1 MSDRQ
6 FHILHVDLE
15 TGRGKRSDFAPV
27 SETLGGSGLAAA
39 IFDHYGST
47 ELPANHPSQPLIFAI
62 GPLTG
67 RFPLMSKVVCAFKSP
82 YNEEYAESHA
92 GGRMA
97 LSMRFA
103 GYDALV
109 ITGRAKALSF
119 LTVAGRRIDMEN
131 VEYLRGRDVFSAGKY
146 MRKRQPTHGHGSI
159 IRIGPAGENEVAYAC
174 INVDSFRHFGRLGSG
189 AVMGAKNLK
198 GVAIIG
204 DRELELDGGKE
215 YKTLFKD
222 VYTDVTNSGMMSK
235 YHNLGTAENLLAL
248 NELKALP
255 WDNLRKT
262 TRPEIDGISGERF
275 AEQLLLRQTACAG
288 CPVGC
293 IHIGILR
300 EKFAEENE
308 YLYRQVSY
316 DYEPI
321 FACGSMLG
329 LTAASDVLA
338 ILDECERQ
346 GLDVMSAGVALAWAA
361 EALDKGI
368 VSEKETIIPLVSG
381 EKAGF
386 IAAVN
391 YLGQRTNDFYRL
403 LGEGALK
410 AAEHYGGEEFACVL
424 GQEMAGYATGEVYY
438 VSQALG
444 FRHSHLDSGAYSYD
458 QKKKPGEKDADDAV
472 AYMIDDEH
480 KRVMLTGMVSCLFAR
495 KVYSPE
501 RLQEALSSV
510 GLSAAAGRLDA
521 LSREMQILRWRH
533 KLACGFDPRA
543 VKIPKRFMEVVT
555 WKGGMDEAYLAELKE
570 KYAKAILDLAGNGG

>member
-1 MSDRQ
+1 MSDRM
-6 FHILHVDLE
+6 FHILHVNLD
-15 TGRGKRSDFAPV
+15 TGKGKRSDFAPV

-39 IFDHYGST
+39 LFEHFGSPDH
-47 ELPANHPSQPLIFAI
+47 PAEHPSQPLIFAI

-67 RFPLMSKVVCAFKSP
+67 MFPLMSKVVCAFKSP
-82 YNEEYAESHA
+82 YNDEYAESHA
-92 GGRMA
+92 GGRLA

-103 GYDALV
+103 GYDAIV
-109 ITGRAKALSF
+109 VTGKAKELSF
-119 LTVAGRRIDMEN
+119 LTVGGRKIDVEN
-131 VEYLRGRDVFSAGKY
+131 VEYLRGRDVFSTGKY
-146 MRKRQPTHGHGSI
+146 LRKRRPTHGHGSI
-159 IRIGPAGENEVAYAC
+159 IRIGPAGENGVAYAC

-189 AVMGAKNLK
+189 AVMGFKNLK
-198 GVAIIG
+198 GLAVIG
-204 DRELELDGGKE
+204 DRELDLPGGKD
-215 YKTLFKD
+215 YKDLFKD
-222 VYTDVTNSGMMSK
+222 IYTEVTDSGMMSK

-293 IHIGILR
+293 IHIGLLR
-300 EKFAEENE
+300 EKFADENE

-329 LTAASDVLA
+329 LTSASDVLA

-361 EALDKGI
+361 EALDKGLIRQEDTI
-368 VSEKETIIPLVSG
+368 VPLVSG
-381 EKAGF
+381 TKSGF
-386 IAAVN
+386 IDAVPLLGSRAN
-391 YLGQRTNDFYRL
+391 EFYARLGQ
-403 LGEGALK
+403 GAL
-410 AAEHYGGEEFACVL
+410 AAAKHYGGEEFACVL
-424 GQEMAGYATGEVYY
+424 GQEMAGYATGEVYF

-458 QKKKPGEKDADDAV
+458 QKAKPGEQDADDAV
-472 AYMIDDEH
+472 AFMIEDER

-495 KVYSPE
+495 KVYSTE
-501 RLQEALSSV
+501 RLQQALTSV
-510 GLSAAAGRLDA
+510 GLADAADRLDDLA
-521 LSREMQILRWRH
+521 REMQILRWRH

-543 VKIPKRFMEVVT
+543 VKIPRRFLEVVT
-555 WKGGMDEAYLAELKE
+555 WKGGMDEAYLNEIKE
-570 KYAKAILDLAGNGG
+570 KYAAAILDLANSAE